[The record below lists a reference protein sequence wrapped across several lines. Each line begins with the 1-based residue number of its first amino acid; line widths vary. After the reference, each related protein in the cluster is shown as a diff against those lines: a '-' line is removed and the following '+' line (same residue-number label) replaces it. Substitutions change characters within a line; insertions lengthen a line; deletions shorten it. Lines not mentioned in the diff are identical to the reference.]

1 LVAGALPVGEKTK
14 YEGFAPAI
22 FGNGSKLSGGD
33 SYVNKVDVRSTI
45 EKVGIIPSVRVSSAD
60 DAMFAAEAVF
70 RGGIPIV
77 EVTLTVPGA
86 VEVISHLVEN
96 APEMIVGAGSVPDAA
111 TARRC
116 LAAGAKFLTSD
127 GVDLDVVNF
136 AVQQNV
142 VVFPG
147 ALTPTDVITARKA
160 GSDLVKIVP
169 CGHVGG
175 DSYISALKAMFPGV
189 PLIAAGGVN
198 QKTAYGFILAG
209 ASALGVGRELISREA
224 IRLRQNER
232 IRTLAD
238 RFLNFVNDARSQLQ
252 AH

>member
-1 LVAGALPVGEKTK
+1 M
-14 YEGFAPAI
+14 
-22 FGNGSKLSGGD
+22 
-33 SYVNKVDVRSTI
+33 NKNDVRRRI
-45 EKVGIIPSVRVSSAD
+45 EEVGIIPAVRVSSAD
-60 DAMFAAEAVF
+60 DAMFAAEAVY

-86 VEVISHLVEN
+86 IDVISHLVQN
-96 APEMIVGAGSVPDAA
+96 APEMIVGAGSLLDVE
-111 TARRC
+111 TARLC
-116 LAAGAKFLTSD
+116 LQAGAKFLTSD
-127 GVDLDVVNF
+127 GFDADVVKF
-136 AVQQNV
+136 AVNENT

-147 ALTPTDVITARKA
+147 ALTPTDVIAARKA
-160 GSDLVKIVP
+160 GSDFIKVVP

-175 DSYISALKAMFPGV
+175 DSYIKDLKAMFPSV

-209 ASALGVGRELISREA
+209 ATALGIGKELISREA
-224 IRLRQNER
+224 IHLRQEER

-238 RFLNFVNDARSQLQ
+238 RFLGFVQAARSQRV